1 MNKKSITYVESW
13 VNFIKLDVQCNHH
26 LFLPLFLIASTIN
39 RLSYYFL
46 SVYPM
51 HLISLVKGLWCL
63 HIALHSC
70 GPFFPSCHK
79 LHYHLDWGHKNP
91 EANFLSN
98 ILQDILIET
107 IGTEFDVRQRTPCC
121 WTVNFRSPDNLFI
134 T

>member
-13 VNFIKLDVQCNHH
+13 VNFIKLDVQCDHH

-91 EANFLSN
+91 EANFSFKHTPRHFNWDNWYRIWCAATNPVLLNSELSF
-98 ILQDILIET
+98 T
-107 IGTEFDVRQRTPCC
+107 R
-121 WTVNFRSPDNLFI
+121 
-134 T
+134 